1 MTAMVFCD
9 LSLGSDRTLIMRR
22 VIVHR
27 IDVRRRY
34 LAIFSER
41 RVGND
46 GWSREQGAGKLGTRN
61 LEPRGKRVNR
71 LVELPA
77 DVQAAKL
84 QANFKGAEHFPTN
97 AGVAPN

>member
-34 LAIFSER
+34 LAIFSEW

-46 GWSREQGAGKLGTRN
+46 GWSREQGAGKHGTRN

-77 DVQAAKL
+77 DVQADKL
-84 QANFKGAEHFPTN
+84 RQTSK
-97 AGVAPN
+97 APSTFQLTPA